1 MSKNKYD
8 YILYKANG
16 EKIVLGRSVDKMKY
30 EDIRDKLNARTLEM
44 VPKEY
49 INPDLD
55 EDIDKSKCGWFYMDE
70 EARLDEATN
79 KRNPFFDVIRVSAE
93 DRKKEQEFADSMGFA
108 VIMPYV
114 KIVDGYEE
122 WDIVG
127 DVLMEKRV

>member
-1 MSKNKYD
+1 MANRYD

-16 EKIVLGRSVDKMKY
+16 EKVVLGRGVAKMKWD
-30 EDIRDKLNARTLEM
+30 DIKDALNARTLEM

-49 INPDLD
+49 INPELD

-70 EARLDEATN
+70 EARLKEGTN
-79 KRNPFFDVIRVSAE
+79 VRNPFFDVIRVSAE
-93 DRKKEQEFADSMGFA
+93 QRRKENEFADKMGFA

-114 KIVDGYEE
+114 KIVNGYEE

-127 DVLMEKRV
+127 DVVMEKRL

>member
-30 EDIRDKLNARTLEM
+30 EDIRNKLNARTLEM

-70 EARLDEATN
+70 EARLKEGTN
-79 KRNPFFDVIRVSAE
+79 VRNPFFEVIKVSLE
-93 DRKKEQEFADSMGFA
+93 QRKKEHEFADSMGFA
-108 VIMPYV
+108 VIMPNV

-127 DVLMEKRV
+127 DVIMEKRV

>member
-16 EKIVLGRSVDKMKY
+16 EKIVLGRSADKMKY
-30 EDIRDKLNARTLEM
+30 EDIKDKLNARTLEM

-79 KRNPFFDVIRVSAE
+79 KRNPFFEVIRVSAE

-127 DVLMEKRV
+127 DVLMEKKV

>member
-79 KRNPFFDVIRVSAE
+79 KRNPFFEVIRVSAE

-127 DVLMEKRV
+127 DVIMEKKV